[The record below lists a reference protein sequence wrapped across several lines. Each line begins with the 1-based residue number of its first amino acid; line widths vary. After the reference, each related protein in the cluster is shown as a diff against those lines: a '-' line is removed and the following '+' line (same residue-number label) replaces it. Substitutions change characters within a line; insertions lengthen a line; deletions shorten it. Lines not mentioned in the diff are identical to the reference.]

1 MTLSVALR
9 SSVVATA
16 LFGTGCVNFDGGA
29 FQHVE
34 REEKRFTVE
43 SAPEVTLKTF
53 DGSIDIEAWD
63 RPEVLVVVEKRGVDR
78 AAVSTLRVESNQD
91 GQRVRVEVRPDRFDG
106 GLGFGDT
113 RGARLIVSLPKNS
126 KVDATS
132 GDGRIAARDL
142 SGGLTLRTE
151 DGSIRVD
158 DSAGEVDVQSGD
170 GSIRIGGVFSRVRAR
185 SGDGS
190 VTVRAAEGSH
200 ASADWSIMTGD
211 GSVTLELPQGF
222 GGELDAHTDD
232 GRIIVHDIDID
243 GEAER
248 TSRGTLR
255 GRLGGGGARVR
266 LDTEDG
272 SIVLRRF

>member
-1 MTLSVALR
+1 VAGAL
-9 SSVVATA
+9 AGTA
-16 LFGTGCVNFDGGA
+16 CVNIDTGSL
-29 FQHVE
+29 QYVE

-43 SAPEVTLKTF
+43 PAPEVVLRTF
-53 DGSIDIEAWD
+53 DGAIDIEAWD
-63 RPEVLVVVEKRGVDR
+63 RPEVLVVVEKRGIDR
-78 AAVSTLRVESNQD
+78 AAVSSLRVDSDQQ
-91 GQRVRVEVRPDRFDG
+91 GQRIRVEVKPDRFDG

-113 RGARLIVSLPKNS
+113 RGARLIVTLPKNS
-126 KVDATS
+126 RVQATS

-142 SGGLTLRTE
+142 IGGLTLRTE

-158 DSAGEVDVQSGD
+158 DSAGDVDVQSGD

-232 GRIIVHDIDID
+232 GRIIVRDIEIE